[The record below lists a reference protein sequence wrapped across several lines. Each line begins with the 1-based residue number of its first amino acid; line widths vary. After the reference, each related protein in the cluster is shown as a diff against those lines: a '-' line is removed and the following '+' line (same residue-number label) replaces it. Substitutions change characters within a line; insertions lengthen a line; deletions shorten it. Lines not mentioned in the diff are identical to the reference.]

1 MAFATINYYS
11 HSLEHASTFYV
22 LFPDSPDAKEPWG
35 TYYLLHG
42 LSDDHTTWM
51 RRSLLERYTLGMPL
65 VVVMPD
71 GGRGWFTNA
80 VDGDAYEDDLLK
92 DVMRLVERNFPV
104 KKERAGRAIGG
115 LSMGGYGA
123 VKIALKHPELFASA
137 DAHSGVLGLV
147 RHPLESKRL
156 TREFTRI
163 FGKSPKGGPE
173 DPFTLAEEVDRD
185 RLPALRIDCG
195 QEDPFILQ
203 NRAFHAHLEE
213 LKIPHEY
220 HEYPGTHD
228 WQYWDH
234 HLREAL
240 AFHAKH
246 LDLHPG
252 PGT

>member
-11 HSLEHASTFYV
+11 HSLEHASTCCV

-80 VDGDAYEDDLLK
+80 EDGDAYEDDLLK

-104 KKERAGRAIGG
+104 KQERSGRAIGG
-115 LSMGGYGA
+115 LSMGGFGA
-123 VKIALKHPELFASA
+123 VKLALKHPELFASV
-137 DAHSGVLGLV
+137 DSHSGLPGLM

-163 FGKSPKGGPE
+163 FGKSPKTRSPSPRRSTAIGCP
-173 DPFTLAEEVDRD
+173 R
-185 RLPALRIDCG
+185 CG
-195 QEDPFILQ
+195 STAARKTPSSSRTARSTPTWR
-203 NRAFHAHLEE
+203 N
-213 LKIPHEY
+213 
-220 HEYPGTHD
+220 
-228 WQYWDH
+228 
-234 HLREAL
+234 
-240 AFHAKH
+240 
-246 LDLHPG
+246 
-252 PGT
+252 